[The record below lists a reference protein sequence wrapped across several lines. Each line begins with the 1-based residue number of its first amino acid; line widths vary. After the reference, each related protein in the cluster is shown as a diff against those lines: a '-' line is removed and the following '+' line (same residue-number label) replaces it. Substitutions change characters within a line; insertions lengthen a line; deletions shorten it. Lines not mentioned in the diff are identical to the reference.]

1 MREFFV
7 FEATKGKDISCGIRA
22 LAIGVPFKVFLRALL
37 RALQTGKM
45 VSIDFLFPVSV
56 TLEHHHA
63 DTLLALSLKRTSNEL
78 ACRSEE
84 FMVF

>member
-1 MREFFV
+1 M
-7 FEATKGKDISCGIRA
+7 
-22 LAIGVPFKVFLRALL
+22 

-45 VSIDFLFPVSV
+45 VSIDFLFPISV

-84 FMVF
+84 FLVFLRVPKRVLYNTKRLKISNSKKHNAKH